1 MWCAYADVY
10 AYALVKTRL
19 KNGDFGETSL
29 TRRVAPISK
38 VERHISDGFLLL
50 FVAVWTGLGI
60 RTVAELNSKS

>member
-1 MWCAYADVY
+1 MWCAYAYVY

-19 KNGDFGETSL
+19 KNGDFLWTSV
-29 TRRVAPISK
+29 TRRADL
-38 VERHISDGFLLL
+38 ESDGFLLL